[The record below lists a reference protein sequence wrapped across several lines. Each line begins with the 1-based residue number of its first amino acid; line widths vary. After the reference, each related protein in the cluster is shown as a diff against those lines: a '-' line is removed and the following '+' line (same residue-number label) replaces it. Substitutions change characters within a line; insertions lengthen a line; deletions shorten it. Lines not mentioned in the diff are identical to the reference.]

1 VISVLWMLACGAPPP
16 ERLFEVPEFQLTE
29 RSGVPVGKATLQDR
43 VWLAGFV
50 FTSCPGPCPLLSAQM
65 ATIQAHYAADPDFRL
80 VSFTVDP
87 ATDSPEVLGTY
98 ASRFGADPEK
108 WLFLTGDP
116 QVVQTVVVEG
126 FKTMLERLPP
136 VEGQPPNVMHSERF
150 LLVDRKGWVRAILD
164 AKEEEVL
171 FGTVDAVL
179 REGRWW

>member
-1 VISVLWMLACGAPPP
+1 MMWALWLVACGAPPP

-29 RSGVPVGKATLQDR
+29 RSGARVDRATLQNR
-43 VWLAGFV
+43 VWVAGFV
-50 FTSCPGPCPLLSAQM
+50 FTSCPGPCPMLSAQM
-65 ATIQAHYAADPDFRL
+65 ATIQTHYAADPDFRL

-87 ATDSPEVLGTY
+87 ATDRPEVLRSY
-98 ASRFGADPEK
+98 ADRFGADPER

-116 QVVQTVVVEG
+116 QVVQTVVVSG
-126 FKTMLERLPP
+126 FKTMLERLPT
-136 VEGQPPNVMHSERF
+136 VDGQAPNVMHSERF

-164 AKEEEVL
+164 PKEEEAL